1 MNAQDTS
8 ATNLDDVSNWVFDLD
23 NTLYPRSCN
32 LFAQIDKLIT
42 SYVMNVTGLGHV
54 PARKLQKDYYR
65 DHGTTLNGL
74 MDVYGVDPE
83 HYLSRVH
90 AIDYSPVS
98 ADPDLVDLIENLPG
112 RKFIFTNADT
122 AHAEAVLERLGARD
136 LFDGMFD
143 IRAAGFT
150 PKPERPAYEAFLA
163 SFNISPQ
170 KAAMFDDLEKN
181 LMVPHLMGMN
191 TVHVVASENFAHD
204 QVDNWELSRVDGAQ
218 HIHHVTADLVTFL
231 RAL

>member
-1 MNAQDTS
+1 MS
-8 ATNLDDVSNWVFDLD
+8 AHATPLARLDNVTNWVFDLD

-32 LFAQIDKLIT
+32 LFAQIDILIT
-42 SYVMNVTGLGHV
+42 RYVMDVTGLDQV
-54 PARKLQKDYYR
+54 PARRLQKDYYR

-74 MDVYGVDPE
+74 MDIYGIDPE

-90 AIDYSPVS
+90 AIDYSPVL
-98 ADPDLVDLIENLPG
+98 ADPELVDLIKTLPG
-112 RKFIFTNADT
+112 RKFVFTNADT
-122 AHAEAVLERLGARD
+122 GHAGAVLERLGARD
-136 LFDGMFD
+136 LFDGVFD

-150 PKPERPAYEAFLA
+150 PKPEPLAYEVFLQN
-163 SFNISPQ
+163 FNILPQ

-191 TVHVVASENFAHD
+191 TVHVVASEDFAHD

-231 RAL
+231 RSL